1 MHYTAYQKFKKSTQ
15 IIGDPSQISAA
26 NFFSNSAATLAYPA
40 SHHKQRAL
48 TASLVQNVL
57 VKCALPIA
65 LVDNVHFRSFLHDLD
80 PSFNSPCRQT
90 VTYTIIPQLLEA
102 KREVVKNVLKSQL
115 DAALT
120 VDIWTD
126 RRAHSFI
133 GVTVHAFDT
142 STGELIT
149 KLLKFKSF
157 KGSHTGQHI
166 AESIEATIAENDLQ
180 SKVHYIV
187 TDNASNMRK
196 AMSVMFA
203 SSHDS
208 ASEHEGL
215 ESAEHN
221 DDEDDL
227 DDGTLYCDIEDN
239 DVASVME
246 GLGERL
252 PCFAHSLQL
261 VVHDGLKKVGNG
273 ARLAIAKCSK
283 LASIVHQ
290 SSLFCEAFQEVFG
303 QRSVPAVNDTRWNS
317 TYRHLKAIIQLDG
330 GKLADVLKKSSQGNL
345 VLSAKEQL
353 HLRELV
359 DILEPFAEATDLSQG
374 DKDITISCVVPIV
387 VSLNRILTE
396 RASTVKF
403 MGALVRELH
412 SSLYQRFH
420 GYVTHCVMFYILISF
435 IVFMQAYHVYKNSE
449 ISESLLLFILV
460 RILNISEIGGNFWY

>member
-1 MHYTAYQKFKKSTQ
+1 MLFLLKSFLTLCFYFRHLERAHHVHYAAYQTFKKSTK

-26 NFFSNSAATLAYPA
+26 NFFSKSSVTSTYPV
-40 SHHKQRAL
+40 SHHKQKTL
-48 TASLVQNVL
+48 TASLVQNVI

-65 LVDNVHFRSFLHDLD
+65 LLDNVHFRTFLHDMD
-80 PSFNSPCRQT
+80 PSFNPPCRQS
-90 VTYTIIPQLLEA
+90 VANNIIPQLLEA
-102 KREVVKNVLKSQL
+102 KREVVRNMLKSQL

-133 GVTVHAFDT
+133 GVTVHSFDT

-149 KLLKFKSF
+149 KLLKYRSF

-180 SKVHYIV
+180 SKVHYVV

-196 AMSVMFA
+196 ALSFVFA
-203 SSHDS
+203 ASPDS
-208 ASEHEGL
+208 ASEREGL
-215 ESAEHN
+215 ESTEQN
-221 DDEDDL
+221 DDGDL
-227 DDGTLYCDIEDN
+227 DDGTLYNDLEDN
-239 DVASVME
+239 DVSTVIE

-261 VVHDGLKKVGNG
+261 VVRDGLQKVGSG

-283 LASIVHQ
+283 LASLMHQ
-290 SSLFCEAFQEVFG
+290 SSLFCAAFQEVFG
-303 QRSVPAVNDTRWNS
+303 QRSVPVVNDTRWNS
-317 TYRHLKAIIQLDG
+317 TYRHLKAIIGLDA
-330 GKLADVLKKSSQGNL
+330 GKLVDVLKKSSQGNL
-345 VLSAKEQL
+345 VLSVKEQQ
-353 HLRELV
+353 HVRELV

-387 VSLNRILTE
+387 VSLNRILSE

-420 GYVTHCVMFYILISF
+420 GFVTLHKVFVFNLCVGRLSRTLSKKI
-435 IVFMQAYHVYKNSE
+435 
-449 ISESLLLFILV
+449 
-460 RILNISEIGGNFWY
+460 